1 MNYPV
6 KVSESTYD
14 MLRSLLTRGVI
25 EYDGKT
31 IDFSPVQVIRIQDG
45 MATLNPPAQLELDVG
60 PLHVKT
66 TVSKLTVKHSGIK
79 VEVDRSIID
88 LELKPA

>member
-1 MNYPV
+1 
-6 KVSESTYD
+6 
-14 MLRSLLTRGVI
+14 MLRSILTRGVI
-25 EYDGKT
+25 EYEGKT

-45 MATLNPPAQLELDVG
+45 IATFNPPAKLELDVG

-66 TVSKLTVKHSGIK
+66 TISQLTVKNAGIK

-88 LELKPA
+88 LELKPS